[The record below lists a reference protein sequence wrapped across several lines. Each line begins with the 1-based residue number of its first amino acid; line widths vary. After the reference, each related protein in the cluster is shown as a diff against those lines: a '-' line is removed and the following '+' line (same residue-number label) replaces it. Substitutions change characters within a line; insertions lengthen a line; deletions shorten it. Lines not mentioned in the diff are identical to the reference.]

1 MPAAGTLN
9 IGNILSPVRML
20 RKRIVQSL
28 QHTSTYCEE
37 HEKLTIG
44 EPIYCSQI
52 TFLSAPKLV
61 DIQNIL
67 DNDPY
72 EVLIFSLIT
81 WNLIKKT

>member
-1 MPAAGTLN
+1 MPAAGTLKM
-9 IGNILSPVRML
+9 GNILSPVRML

-37 HEKLTIG
+37 QEKFTID

-52 TFLSAPKLV
+52 IFRSAPKLV

-67 DNDPY
+67 DNEP
-72 EVLIFSLIT
+72 
-81 WNLIKKT
+81 